1 MRHNQRRA
9 TWRWR
14 HFTTTTT
21 TTTQKVWSLRF
32 LFPHSGRRS
41 ADVRSASELQCG
53 HLYETR
59 NNFMVCV
66 NLTMRLLWT
75 TKSRFSLILGWS
87 LQGERK
93 YVMTWELT
101 ECVRPAMSLA
111 VFECECLAV
120 YLMSFNNT
128 KNPQNAAFS
137 DKPCHFRFLYIESLF
152 FSLVFFFWTNFPAVF
167 NPLDKIKDKDDWI
180 CLIYY

>member
-1 MRHNQRRA
+1 MRHDRA

-21 TTTQKVWSLRF
+21 QVWSLRF
-32 LFPHSGRRS
+32 LFPHSDRRS
-41 ADVRSASELQCG
+41 ADVRSASELQRG

-59 NNFMVCV
+59 NNFTVCV
-66 NLTMRLLWT
+66 NLTLRLLWT
-75 TKSRFSLILGWS
+75 TKSRFCLILGWS

-120 YLMSFNNT
+120 YLMSYNYT
-128 KNPQNAAFS
+128 K
-137 DKPCHFRFLYIESLF
+137 KPTKCSFFLTSHATLD
-152 FSLVFFFWTNFPAVF
+152 FWTFKVSSSLWFSSFGPISLLF
-167 NPLDKIKDKDDWI
+167 
-180 CLIYY
+180 LIH